1 MEKYNFNVGVDALID
16 PMKFKIIILQVEGST
31 RASTPTLIINAL
43 KIVKAHKKQQNTPS
57 IGGNNPHLLGV

>member
-43 KIVKAHKKQQNTPS
+43 KIVKAHKKLTK
-57 IGGNNPHLLGV
+57 IHLA